1 MSFQYDQYLANH
13 RANVKRGFD
22 WLCENLPDVTN
33 DISDAAWQ
41 IEFAHDKSKDKEDEY
56 NAYDA
61 YFYGNNRSY
70 KVVQD
75 YQRAWLTHIHRNP
88 HHWQYWILIHDD
100 MENGELETIL
110 EMPYDYIVEMI
121 CDWWSFS
128 WQSGN
133 LYEIF
138 NWYAEHSKFMKLAP
152 RTRETVDDILDKIKN
167 RLDSLEVEHSGVKG
181 MKWGVRNGPPYPIK
195 DNGRVVSQKSTLKN
209 AAGKDIISVT
219 HVELMGEPNS
229 ITQIQRKNGGIDRNY
244 YDSNGRQ
251 IKQISNNDHGQPQRH
266 PYGKNGEHAHDYVYD
281 ETGKLCDRPA
291 RELTQKERKE
301 NGDFL

>member
-138 NWYAEHSKFMKLAP
+138 KWYEEHYNMHTRTVTTTDSKGKTHT
-152 RTRETVDDILDKIKN
+152 RTETYWSWDYAGSEEQRCSEITFLGHIFPSNKVEFPSTEHIDTIKESSHVRHKYYGVDTEYIGTIFTELRDKTISDNSSFYENSTIEETVDY
-167 RLDSLEVEHSGVKG
+167 LESDWELWLFWVIWIIVIGLCVFG
-181 MKWGVRNGPPYPIK
+181 FYYI
-195 DNGRVVSQKSTLKN
+195 DNEW
-209 AAGKDIISVT
+209 I
-219 HVELMGEPNS
+219 
-229 ITQIQRKNGGIDRNY
+229 
-244 YDSNGRQ
+244 
-251 IKQISNNDHGQPQRH
+251 
-266 PYGKNGEHAHDYVYD
+266 
-281 ETGKLCDRPA
+281 
-291 RELTQKERKE
+291 E
-301 NGDFL
+301 N